1 LIGAA
6 ASALVLGPILL
17 GLNNAATV
25 YVPVEKVAP
34 GLRAPTGVELAMSEE
49 ISGPQAKAD
58 SRTFKVWQKL
68 DEAGGPAGKYL
79 VDESGAAAW
88 LVDPG
93 VNGVY
98 KVRPDGSEVRKYD
111 APKATL
117 MSYIIKG
124 ILDRKLPW
132 ALVLF
137 GVMISVVLELC
148 GVGSLAFA
156 VGVYLPISSSSP
168 LFVGGLVRW
177 LVDRRMRHQL
187 RAHNLDEQQLTAE
200 GDKSPGVLL
209 ASGYIAGGAIA
220 GIIIA
225 FIAGALGGVDTAITK
240 WADARN
246 PFFAGLNSDWLAL
259 LPFAMLT
266 LFLYLVGRQLLLR
279 SRNQTG

>member
-1 LIGAA
+1 
-6 ASALVLGPILL
+6 
-17 GLNNAATV
+17 
-25 YVPVEKVAP
+25 
-34 GLRAPTGVELAMSEE
+34 
-49 ISGPQAKAD
+49 QARDD
-58 SRTFKVWQKL
+58 SREFKVWQKT
-68 DEAGGPAGKYL
+68 DDAGGPAGKYL
-79 VDESGAAAW
+79 VDQTGAVAW

-93 VNGVY
+93 VNGVH
-98 KVRPDGSEVRKYD
+98 KTRPDGSEVRKYN

-177 LVDRRMRHQL
+177 LMDRRMRGQMGD
-187 RAHNLDEQQLTAE
+187 RVLDETQFAAE
-200 GDKSPGVLL
+200 ADKSSGVLL

-225 FIAGALGGVDTAITK
+225 CLAGVFDRFDASLTS
-240 WADARN
+240 WANKNN
-246 PFFAGLNSDWLAL
+246 PLFASANADLLSLIPFAL
-259 LPFAMLT
+259 LVLV
-266 LFLYLVGRQLLLR
+266 LYLQGRHR
-279 SRNQTG
+279 SSDRN